1 VILTPEQRTEIRRVT
16 RELVTHSIGED
27 YEALREGYRRLAA
40 DPETAEQALS
50 ALVLA
55 IDFAVSRTAEVTHLE
70 AGQVWQAFALSLAAV
85 DHIG

>member
-1 VILTPEQRTEIRRVT
+1 VIITPEQRIEIRRAT

-27 YEALREGYRRLAA
+27 YDALREGYRRLAA
-40 DPETAEQALS
+40 DPDTAEQAIA

-55 IDFAVSRTAEVTHLE
+55 LDFAVSRTAEVAHLE